1 MANKC
6 SVSLTYCLLDT
17 HTVVDT
23 PICACPQ
30 AVQCS
35 NWPCPPAS
43 LQYKSRVLEQLG
55 WCRFAEH
62 TTTQRVP
69 NVVLLDVGMPTCATA
84 LAWRRSAINVAGVEP
99 AQDHKWMGIEATPL
113 PRHGHRGGPDY
124 TMYIH
129 VHVHVQYASKKPFQ
143 TLAFKR
149 RLNGSVRALQ

>member
-43 LQYKSRVLEQLG
+43 LQYNSRVLEQLG

-99 AQDHKWMGIEATPL
+99 AQDHKWGCGDGNRSNPVTSSRSQRW
-113 PRHGHRGGPDY
+113 PRLHNVHICTCMY
-124 TMYIH
+124 TAAQI
-129 VHVHVQYASKKPFQ
+129 PG
-143 TLAFKR
+143 L
-149 RLNGSVRALQ
+149 